1 MKAALQ
7 QQPLSVAIQADKP
20 VFQMYHSG
28 IFSNV
33 KCGTQLDHA
42 VMVVGWGEE
51 NGQEYWIM
59 RNSWG
64 TTWGELGYMRV
75 AIQEGSKGVCGIQS
89 DVVYPTGTN

>member
-7 QQPLSVAIQADKP
+7 QQPLSVSLQADKP

-28 IFSNV
+28 IFSDV
-33 KCGTQLDHA
+33 TCGTTLDHA
-42 VMVVGWGEE
+42 TMVVGWGEE

-75 AIQEGSKGVCGIQS
+75 AIQEGTVGFCGIQS
-89 DVVYPTGTN
+89 